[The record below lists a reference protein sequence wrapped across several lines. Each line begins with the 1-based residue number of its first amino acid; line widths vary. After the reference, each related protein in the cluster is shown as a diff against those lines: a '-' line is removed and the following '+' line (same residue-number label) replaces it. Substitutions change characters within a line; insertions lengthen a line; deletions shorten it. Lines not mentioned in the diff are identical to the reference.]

1 MTEEFLHYI
10 WKYSLYPSD
19 SLRTTDGEAVRVMHP
34 GILNFD
40 SGPDF
45 FNARLKIGETIWHG
59 NVEIHVRSSD
69 WNRHGHEKDRAY
81 DNVILQVVQQDDGEV
96 FLPCGEKLPTM
107 VLPFREHVIK
117 GYEQLVQTEVGMPC
131 LPHLKKVDPFHVSRW
146 IQKTA
151 VERLEDKANKMK
163 DLLGRTQNDWEETF
177 YTALCRS
184 LGAKLN
190 ALPFEMLA
198 RSISLKILKRHA
210 SDLHQIEA
218 LLFGQAG
225 FLEGKQGDEYYKKLR
240 SEYLHLARKFRLE
253 PMDRSLWK
261 FMRLRPPAFPTLRLA
276 QLTAMLHA
284 YPNLVSTVVQL
295 SDLKSLMQLL
305 QVSASDYWNRHY
317 HFFEQSK
324 SRKKKLGKSTAHTII
339 INTICPFL
347 FVYGDL
353 RDKPELKDRAIAFLE
368 AIPPEKNKIV
378 KYWAGHSIEAQTALE
393 TQGLIQLKNRY
404 CELKKCLNCE
414 IGNYLILHNKL

>member
-1 MTEEFLHYI
+1 MFIMTEEFLHYI

-96 FLPCGEKLPTM
+96 FLPCGEKVPTM

-151 VERLEDKANKMK
+151 
-163 DLLGRTQNDWEETF
+163 
-177 YTALCRS
+177 
-184 LGAKLN
+184 
-190 ALPFEMLA
+190 
-198 RSISLKILKRHA
+198 
-210 SDLHQIEA
+210 
-218 LLFGQAG
+218 
-225 FLEGKQGDEYYKKLR
+225 
-240 SEYLHLARKFRLE
+240 
-253 PMDRSLWK
+253 
-261 FMRLRPPAFPTLRLA
+261 
-276 QLTAMLHA
+276 
-284 YPNLVSTVVQL
+284 
-295 SDLKSLMQLL
+295 
-305 QVSASDYWNRHY
+305 
-317 HFFEQSK
+317 
-324 SRKKKLGKSTAHTII
+324 
-339 INTICPFL
+339 
-347 FVYGDL
+347 
-353 RDKPELKDRAIAFLE
+353 
-368 AIPPEKNKIV
+368 
-378 KYWAGHSIEAQTALE
+378 
-393 TQGLIQLKNRY
+393 
-404 CELKKCLNCE
+404 
-414 IGNYLILHNKL
+414 